1 MSPEEAM
8 RLAVS
13 QARRGLGRT
22 FPNPSVGAV
31 VFRGGRRLGV
41 GRTAPPPGPHAEVA
55 ALAAA
60 RRKGGVRALRGASLA
75 ATLEPCCFSGRT
87 GPCTEA
93 LIEAGVS
100 RVYVGCRD
108 PHPRVAGKG
117 IARLRR
123 AGIKV
128 ETGVLEAECRELHR
142 GFLSVWERG
151 RPFVTL
157 KLATSLDG
165 RIATA
170 SGESQWI
177 TSPEARGFGHQ
188 LRSRSDAILVGSG
201 TALADDPALTAR
213 KDGRVVHRPARILV
227 DSRLR
232 VPISAKLFQGL
243 EATPTFVLTRRGAR
257 GGRSRE
263 RLGATLIPV
272 PVRRGQLDLA
282 RGLAAVADVGVT
294 TVLVEGGGMLAAALL
309 RAGLVDE
316 LHWIQAPILLGGDG
330 RPALGELG
338 VRRLADAVQLVGAKR
353 RALGPDVHIQAR
365 PGGRKRGR

>member
-1 MSPEEAM
+1 M
-8 RLAVS
+8 RVALS

-31 VFRGGRRLGV
+31 VFRSGRRLGV
-41 GRTAPPPGPHAEVA
+41 GRTAPPPGPHAEVL

-60 RRKGGVRALRGASLA
+60 RRKAGARMLRGASLA
-75 ATLEPCCFSGRT
+75 ATLEPCCFTGRT
-87 GPCTEA
+87 GPCTQA

-108 PHPRVAGKG
+108 PHPQVAGRG

-123 AGIKV
+123 AGIRV
-128 ETGVLEAECRELHR
+128 ETGLLEAECRELHR

-170 SGESQWI
+170 SGESRWI
-177 TSPEARGFGHQ
+177 SSPESRRFVHQ
-188 LRSRSDAILVGSG
+188 LRARSDAILVGSG

-213 KDGRVVHRPARILV
+213 KEGRVVHRPVRVLV

-232 VPISAKLFQGL
+232 VPVSAKLFRSV
-243 EATPTFVLTRRGAR
+243 ASTPTLVLTRRDAR
-257 GGRSRE
+257 GRHSRE
-263 RLGATLIPV
+263 RLGASLIPV
-272 PVRRGQLDLA
+272 PVRRGKLDLA
-282 RGLAAVADVGVT
+282 RGLGRVAEAGVT
-294 TVLVEGGGMLAAALL
+294 SLLVEGGGTLAAALL

-338 VRRLADAVQLVGAKR
+338 VRQLADAVELVEVKR
-353 RALGPDVHIQAR
+353 RRLGPDMHVQAR
-365 PGGRKRGR
+365 LGGGKRTR